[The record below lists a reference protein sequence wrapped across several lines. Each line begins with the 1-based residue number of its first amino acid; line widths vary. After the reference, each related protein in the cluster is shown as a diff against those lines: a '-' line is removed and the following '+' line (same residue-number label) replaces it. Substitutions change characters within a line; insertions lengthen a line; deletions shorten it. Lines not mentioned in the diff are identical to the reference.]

1 MIFYFGTR
9 KSFATNRIYDFYL
22 NCLFIWVRFFL
33 RTRGRL
39 LHFLEIVVGL
49 FQMLTVSTIRFIH
62 ANNNLAVL
70 LVHLIVVN
78 WNRSSRRHI
87 IVNNIRARKV
97 HAKTLVVLPPPQW
110 SEFLWNRLIFFFV
123 TTPPYSV
130 PTGII
135 IAGLRHT
142 IPVHRASQGVF
153 TEIIVTAC
161 SQPREIYFKRGGLTV
176 VYGPIAIQRSRW
188 RRWLV

>member
-9 KSFATNRIYDFYL
+9 KSFATSRIYDFYL
-22 NCLFIWVRFFL
+22 NCLFIWIRFFL
-33 RTRGRL
+33 RTWGQL

-62 ANNNLAVL
+62 ANNHLAVL

-110 SEFLWNRLIFFFV
+110 SEYLWNRLIFFCYHPTLFRSDRNNNCG
-123 TTPPYSV
+123 PSPYNTCA
-130 PTGII
+130 PGFT
-135 IAGLRHT
+135 RRF
-142 IPVHRASQGVF
+142 HRNNRNRMLA
-153 TEIIVTAC
+153 T
-161 SQPREIYFKRGGLTV
+161 
-176 VYGPIAIQRSRW
+176 SRNIF
-188 RRWLV
+188 